1 MKTKKTTPR
10 TESPKKVAVPKTT
23 APAAKCVSTEKE
35 PLAFVAHAGVD
46 SKVFLAGSF
55 NNWDPSATE
64 MADRKGDGVFIA
76 SVRLPAGKHEYKFV
90 VDGTWLADSECKA
103 SVANAF
109 GTLNSVIEV

>member
-1 MKTKKTTPR
+1 MKAKKTAPL
-10 TESPKKVAVPKTT
+10 TEPPKKATVTKTT
-23 APAAKCVSTEKE
+23 APTAKRAATGKRSLT
-35 PLAFVAHAGVD
+35 FVAHAGAD

-64 MADRKGDGVFIA
+64 MADRKGDGVFTA
-76 SVRLPAGKHEYKFV
+76 SLALPAGKHEYKFV